1 MRGDAS
7 ISPTNT
13 SFPPPP
19 LLPPASEQDKV
30 HGVSVT
36 RLSTVLLT
44 VVSTASHLKHVN
56 DGAAQLDV
64 KLPLPLLSLPTPT
77 PPTLFFFE
85 PPPRPHPLHLQVQSR
100 CSSKEN
106 ILSSSE
112 Y

>member
-19 LLPPASEQDKV
+19 LLPPPASEQDKV

-64 KLPLPLLSLPTPT
+64 KLPLPLLSLPNPNPTYSFLLRTSAPT
-77 PPTLFFFE
+77 PP
-85 PPPRPHPLHLQVQSR
+85 PPPSGAVTMQQQR
-100 CSSKEN
+100 K
-106 ILSSSE
+106 
-112 Y
+112 YTKFK

>member
-77 PPTLFFFE
+77 PPTSFLLRTSAPT
-85 PPPRPHPLHLQVQSR
+85 PPPPPSGAVTMQQQR
-100 CSSKEN
+100 K
-106 ILSSSE
+106 
-112 Y
+112 YTKFK